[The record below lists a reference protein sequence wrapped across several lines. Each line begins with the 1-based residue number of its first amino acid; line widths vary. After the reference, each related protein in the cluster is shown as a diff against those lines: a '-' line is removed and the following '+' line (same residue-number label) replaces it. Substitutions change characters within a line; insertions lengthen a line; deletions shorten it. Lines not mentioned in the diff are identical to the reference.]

1 MSQWAAERLAYEK
14 TDYKDNLL
22 SVSLYTGCPSGSK
35 YPERFR
41 NLLTECFDVELL
53 SEKKDDE
60 WVCSLMIEE
69 DIDPM
74 SYTVSVTVPFRE
86 IRIEAGSSAAVWEG
100 AAYFLSFFGTVP
112 TAEVAKQSLVCYSY
126 AYTRNIRENPVDN
139 SRIIPVFRSEKETR
153 MLPADAA
160 HTDALSPD
168 WLSSLIMA
176 EVNLATCASDASFRT
191 AAALVDFY
199 ASVGVNCIW
208 LCPVN
213 NRDNIGDGYTNRGPH
228 TIDFDYTNTHETSE
242 GWSVVRKF
250 IDYAH
255 RRQIRVL
262 LDVVSWGV
270 MKGSPICA
278 GHPEWFLS
286 ADDKGRRFNWENES
300 LRKWFADMTV
310 ENILFTPAD
319 GCRCDGEPYGAGYEV
334 WGEIRRRLY
343 DSGKKVILMSEYPTE
358 RNGVFDIEQ
367 KGISGD
373 VPSPFLN
380 GTDLAESVLSGA
392 HIGIQ
397 NKYEN
402 GGTARYYANCIT
414 DHNTGRTVNRSRIQM
429 GYHGIFSP
437 FIPIWFFGDEFGE
450 AQAETGRVY
459 DSPIDLG
466 LLEVPKNRFYFED
479 IKRMIRIRRTLH
491 DIFDRY
497 PDDHRDVNIISVP
510 VKTVDNTVTPI
521 NGYLRYSDYR
531 AILVIP
537 SAMDGMYS
545 CSIPLDVLP
554 HEPDSQICITD
565 LVTDHVVVQG
575 TTDEVSHVLMP
586 LFKNRL
592 GIFLIDV
599 LPM

>member
-1 MSQWAAERLAYEK
+1 MKKQVTK
-14 TDYKDNLL
+14 TI
-22 SVSLYTGCPSGSK
+22 SSLYLYTPDSRLDLETL
-35 YPERFR
+35 ERFR
-41 NLLTECFDVELL
+41 YLLTECFDVDLL
-53 SEKKDDE
+53 PERIEDE
-60 WVCSLMIEE
+60 WICVLMIED

-100 AAYFLSFFGTVP
+100 AAYFLSIFGTAP
-112 TAEVAKQSLVCYSY
+112 TADTAKQALVCHSCS
-126 AYTRNIRENPVDN
+126 YTRNIRENPVDN
-139 SRIIPVFRSEKETR
+139 SRLVPVFRSEKETQ

-160 HTDALSPD
+160 HSDALSPD
-168 WLSSLIMA
+168 WLSGLIMA
-176 EVNLATCASDASFRT
+176 EVNLSTAASDATFRT

-199 ASVGVNCIW
+199 ASMGVNCIW

-213 NRDNIGDGYTNRGPH
+213 NRDNIGDGYSNRGPH
-228 TIDFDYTNTHETSE
+228 TIDFVYTDTHETSE

-250 IDYAH
+250 VDYAH

-278 GHPEWFLS
+278 GHPEWFLP
-286 ADDKGRRFNWENES
+286 ADEKGRRFNWENES

-310 ENILFTPAD
+310 ENILFTHAD

-343 DSGKKVILMSEYPTE
+343 ESGKKVILMSEYPTE

-367 KGISGD
+367 KGVVGD

-380 GTDLAESVLSGA
+380 GADLADSVHSGTYL
-392 HIGIQ
+392 GIRD
-397 NKYEN
+397 KYEN
-402 GGTARYYANCIT
+402 GGTARYYANSIT
-414 DHNTGRTVNRSRIQM
+414 DHNAPERSVSKSRIQM
-429 GYHGIFSP
+429 GYHGIFAP
-437 FIPIWFFGDEFGE
+437 FIPIWFFGDEFGQ
-450 AQAETGRVY
+450 AQADTGRVY

-466 LLEVPKNRFYFED
+466 LLEVPKNRFFFED

-491 DIFDRY
+491 DIFDSY
-497 PDDHRDVNIISVP
+497 PDDHRDANIVSVP
-510 VKTVDNTVTPI
+510 VHTADHTVTPT
-521 NGYLRYSDYR
+521 NGYLRYSDR
-531 AILVIP
+531 RGILVIP
-537 SAMDGMYS
+537 SAKDGMYC
-545 CSIPLDVLP
+545 CSIPMDTLP
-554 HEPDSQICITD
+554 HEADSQICITD
-565 LVTDHVVVQG
+565 LISDRVVVQG
-575 TTDEVSHVLMP
+575 TANEVSHVLMP